1 MFDSPRLKQEKKM
14 EYLAVI
20 FFAALVF
27 GLCFLVD
34 KGFTKLF
41 RSQAQHHS
49 GQAVR
54 LNKKYGAFGLILA
67 VLGLATV
74 FVGLSETWVFIAAGA
89 IVIVVGIALVVYY
102 MTFGIFYDTEG
113 FVYTSFGKKSVVY
126 PYNQIRCQQLYILQG
141 GGIVVELHMTNGNTV
156 QVQLQLK
163 GAEDFLNTAF
173 LGWVRQKNL
182 DVRNGCCDFHDPEQS
197 CWFPPMEEA

>member
-1 MFDSPRLKQEKKM
+1 M

-20 FFAALVF
+20 IFAALVF
-27 GLCFLVD
+27 GICFLVD

-54 LNKKYGAFGLILA
+54 LNKKYGAFGLILT

-74 FVGLSETWVFIAAGA
+74 FAGLSATWIFIAAGV
-89 IVIVVGIALVVYY
+89 IVIVVGISLVVYY
-102 MTFGIFYDTEG
+102 MTFGIFYDADS
-113 FVYTSFGKKSVVY
+113 FVYTTFGKKSVVY
-126 PYNQIRCQQLYILQG
+126 QYNQIRCQQLYILQG
-141 GGIVVELHMTNGNTV
+141 GGIVVELHMTGGNTV

-182 DVRNGCCDFHDPEQS
+182 DVRSGCCDFHDPEQS
-197 CWFPPMEEA
+197 CWFPPMEDA

>member
-1 MFDSPRLKQEKKM
+1 M

-20 FFAALVF
+20 IFAAIVF

-41 RSQAQHHS
+41 RNQTQHHS

-54 LNKKYGAFGLILA
+54 LNKKYGAFGLILT

-74 FVGLSETWVFIAAGA
+74 FAGTWILITAGA
-89 IVIVVGIALVVYY
+89 IVIAVGIGLVVYY
-102 MTFGIFYDTEG
+102 MTFGIFYDDDS
-113 FVYTSFGKKSVVY
+113 FVYTTFGKKSVVY
-126 PYNQIRCQQLYILQG
+126 QYNQIRCQQLYILQG
-141 GGIVVELHMTNGNTV
+141 GGIVVELHMTNGSTV

-163 GAEDFLNTAF
+163 SAEDFLNTAF

-182 DVRNGCCDFHDPEQS
+182 DVRSGCCDFHDPEKS
-197 CWFPPMEEA
+197 CWFPPMEDA

>member
-1 MFDSPRLKQEKKM
+1 M

-20 FFAALVF
+20 IFAAIIF

-54 LNKKYGAFGLILA
+54 LNKKYGAFGLILVA
-67 VLGLATV
+67 LGVATL
-74 FVGLSETWVFIAAGA
+74 FSGLPNTWVFIAAGA
-89 IVIVVGIALVVYY
+89 VVIVVGAALVVYY
-102 MTFGIFYDTEG
+102 MTFGIFYDG
-113 FVYTSFGKKSVVY
+113 DSFVYTTFGKKSKVY
-126 PYNQIRCQQLYILQG
+126 QYNQIRCQQLYMVQG
-141 GGIVVELHMTNGNTV
+141 GNIVVELHMTDGSTV
-156 QVQLQLK
+156 QVQLQLQ
-163 GAEDFLNTAF
+163 GAETFLNTAF

-182 DVRNGCCDFHDPEQS
+182 DVRDGCCDFHDPDNS
-197 CWFPPMEEA
+197 CWFPSAEDV